1 MKSSIGSKI
10 FGLAI
15 FLLCLTLS
23 LSGFLLWQVSSL
35 QRDLRVMAEKTI
47 PLSENFALLNETGL
61 RRRIAF
67 ERQVGVF
74 ISGHHGPE
82 LETFNARILKE
93 AVANY
98 ERFTEEIQKQLAR
111 GRELLALHFA
121 EEADPENLGQIE
133 ALLEETARVYPLI
146 TDQGLE
152 VLAKLREGKVAE
164 ALSRLSIL
172 NEQQSNLQQVREK
185 MQVLSAERAQKAG
198 EREEKRNDQI
208 RGLTISAGIS
218 LILLGLVVARIVTVK
233 LTAPVRCLIEG
244 VQDVRS
250 GNLDLHLTVT
260 QTDEIGVLTDAFN
273 HFVSE
278 LRAKAELQRTFGKY
292 VDPRVIEHMALKPSD
307 SMPAESRVE
316 MTVGFSDLVGFSHLG
331 EQLTPKT
338 LVTLLNRHFTL
349 QSEAVHSQR
358 GVVDKFIGDA
368 IMAFWGPPFTT
379 PEAQAQLACDAALA
393 QLDAAAILRRET
405 PELTGLRRNTP
416 LLDIRIGLSTGE
428 VILGNLGS
436 EKTRSFT
443 VIGDAVNLGSRI
455 EGANRFYGTHIL
467 VSERTAEMAGTDFL
481 FREIDLLT
489 AKGKNEPAKIF
500 ELMGRAST
508 ASEAQIELAHQFSV
522 GLAAYRSQD
531 WTRAESAFA
540 ACGSDAPSQVFL
552 QRIAKLRQ
560 NPPPTDWA
568 GVWKLDEK

>member
-23 LSGFLLWQVSSL
+23 LSGFLLWQVSLL

-47 PLSENFALLNETGL
+47 PLSETLALLNESGL

-67 ERQVGVF
+67 ERQIVGHL
-74 ISGHHGPE
+74 SAGHGSDIEH
-82 LETFNARILKE
+82 FSARTLKE
-93 AVANY
+93 AEVNY
-98 ERFTEEIQKQLAR
+98 RFFTEEIRKQMSRA
-111 GRELLALHFA
+111 RELLDLHFA
-121 EEADPENLGQIE
+121 QESDRESLGQIE

-146 TDQGLE
+146 TEQGLE
-152 VLAKLREGKVAE
+152 LLAELRSGNTAQ
-164 ALSRLSIL
+164 AISRLSVL
-172 NEQQSNLQQVREK
+172 NDHQVNLQKVREK
-185 MQVLSAERAQKAG
+185 MQSLSAQRALSAG
-198 EREEKRNDQI
+198 EREEARNNQI

-244 VQDVRS
+244 VQNIRN
-250 GNLDLHLTVT
+250 GNLDLNLKVT

-273 HFVSE
+273 HFVAE

-292 VDPRVIEHMALKPSD
+292 VDPRVLEHMVLKPAESV
-307 SMPAESRVE
+307 STESRVE
-316 MTVGFSDLVGFSHLG
+316 MTVGFSDLVGFTQLG
-331 EQLTPKT
+331 EQLTPKA

-379 PEAQAQLACDAALA
+379 AEAQAQLACEAALA
-393 QLDAAAILRRET
+393 QLAAAAILRSET
-405 PELTGLRRNTP
+405 ADLTGLRRNTP
-416 LLDIRIGLSTGE
+416 LIDLRIGLSTGD
-428 VILGNLGS
+428 VVLGNLGS

-467 VSERTAEMAGTDFL
+467 VSQRTMEMAGPGFL

-489 AKGKNEPAKIF
+489 AKGKSEPAKIY
-500 ELMGRAST
+500 ELMGRS
-508 ASEAQIELAHQFSV
+508 SEASREQLQIVQHFTE
-522 GLAAYRSQD
+522 GLVAYRAQD
-531 WTRAESAFA
+531 WIRAESAFS
-540 ACGSDAPSQVFL
+540 ACGTDAPSQVFL
-552 QRIAKLRQ
+552 TRVAKLRE
-560 NPPPTDWA
+560 NPPPADWS
-568 GVWKLDEK
+568 GI

>member
-35 QRDLRVMAEKTI
+35 QRELLVMAEKTI
-47 PLSENFALLNETGL
+47 PLSETLAQLNEIGL

-67 ERQVGVF
+67 ERQIGALL
-74 ISGHHGPE
+74 SGSHGSE
-82 LETFNARILKE
+82 IETFNARILKE
-93 AVANY
+93 SPADY
-98 ERFTEEIQKQLAR
+98 EQFTEEIQKQILRA
-111 GRELLALHFA
+111 RELLGLHFA
-121 EEADPENLGQIE
+121 NEADPENLGQIK

-146 TDQGLE
+146 TEQAWE
-152 VLAKLREGKVAE
+152 VLSELRENKVAE
-164 ALSRLSIL
+164 AVSRLTIL
-172 NEQQSNLQQVREK
+172 NEHQSNLLQVREK
-185 MQVLSAERAQKAG
+185 MQTLSAQRALKAG
-198 EREEKRNDQI
+198 ERQEERNNQI
-208 RGLTISAGIS
+208 QGLTISAGIS

-233 LTAPVRCLIEG
+233 LTAPVRSLIEG
-244 VQDVRS
+244 VQDVRN
-250 GNLDLHLTVT
+250 GNLDLHLKVI

-273 HFVSE
+273 HFIAE
-278 LRAKAELQRTFGKY
+278 LRAKVELERTFGKY
-292 VDPRVIEHMALKPSD
+292 LDPRVIEHMALKSTD

-316 MTVGFSDLVGFSHLG
+316 MTVGFSDLVGFSHLS

-349 QSEAVHSQR
+349 QSEAVYSQL

-368 IMAFWGPPFTT
+368 IMAFWGPPFTA
-379 PEAQAQLACDAALA
+379 PEAQAQLACDSALA
-393 QLDAAAILRRET
+393 QLAAADVLRRET
-405 PELTGLRRNTP
+405 PDLTGLRRNTP

-455 EGANRFYGTHIL
+455 EGANRFYGTRIL
-467 VSERTAEMAGTDFL
+467 VSQRTAEMAGTDFL

-489 AKGKNEPAKIF
+489 AKGKSEPAKIF
-500 ELMGRAST
+500 ELMGRSST
-508 ASEAQIELAHQFSV
+508 ASEAQTQLANRFSE

-531 WTRAESAFA
+531 WVRAESAFA
-540 ACGSDAPSQVFL
+540 KCGSDGPSQVFL
-552 QRIAKLRQ
+552 QRIAKLRE
-560 NPPPTDWA
+560 NPPPPDWA